1 MPPSVWKRGERC
13 GHGPA
18 GRLACCLPSF
28 YCPRSWKQEQ
38 FCKCGN
44 ERCGKGL
51 CKPHGINKWRCK
63 REGCRGGQVCEH
75 GRSKYDCKEGNCPG
89 SSRCPHGS
97 LRSSRCA
104 KCLSEPKAPPKWRQA
119 AKKLKD
125 CEACEGESPLKPPA
139 ARLPKGRTVLSSFV
153 FAELLLS
160 RASPVDM

>member
-1 MPPSVWKRGERC
+1 M
-13 GHGPA
+13 
-18 GRLACCLPSF
+18 
-28 YCPRSWKQEQ
+28 Q
-38 FCKCGN
+38 
-44 ERCGKGL
+44 
-51 CKPHGINKWRCK
+51 
-63 REGCRGGQVCEH
+63 GQPGVGVCEH

-125 CEACEGESPLKPPA
+125 CEACEGKSPLKTPA

-160 RASPVDM
+160 RASPVDMKI